1 MRGWSLIEC
10 MLVVSLCAVLAAMAL
25 PLQTAWGQR
34 AQRAQARAALAQ
46 ASWWMER
53 QAALTG
59 TYPTSMPDAAW
70 AQEGLSYTLSLTQ
83 SGNGYVLRAW
93 PVGRQSADAC
103 GTLWLNDQGM
113 RGTEGGSG
121 NCW

>member
-46 ASWWMER
+46 ASWWMEI
-53 QAALTG
+53 G
-59 TYPTSMPDAAW
+59 
-70 AQEGLSYTLSLTQ
+70 
-83 SGNGYVLRAW
+83 RAH
-93 PVGRQSADAC
+93 V
-103 GTLWLNDQGM
+103 
-113 RGTEGGSG
+113 
-121 NCW
+121 